1 MTPTQ
6 TTLAAIGTL
15 ALFTYL
21 YKENPIFRFAEHCMI
36 GLAAAHSL
44 VMTWDNYWKPTLTKD
59 IPGGEWYLI
68 IPLLLGLLIYTR
80 YFGKISWYAKIPMS
94 LWVGYGVGYTLAYN
108 PRPFLTQVSATFLKL
123 NTFDNVLFLLCAI
136 CVLAYFLFTVSHEKA
151 KPVKYMSW
159 FGRFAIM
166 VALGASFG
174 NTVQG
179 RLSLLIGRI
188 RFLLEDWL
196 KIISLG

>member
-1 MTPTQ
+1 MTPVQ
-6 TTLAAIGTL
+6 TTLAAICTL

-80 YFGKISWYAKIPMS
+80 YFSKISWYAKIPMS

-108 PRPFLTQVSATFLKL
+108 PRPFLTQVTATFLEL
-123 NTFDNVLFLLCAI
+123 NTFDNILFLCCAV
-136 CVLAYFLFTVSHEKA
+136 CVLAYFLFTVSHETV

-196 KIISLG
+196 KVISLG